1 MNEHTL
7 QYPVQWHSGSRTDV
21 GMVREINEDA
31 LICRPDIGLWA
42 VADGMGGHQVGD
54 LASHMIVQA
63 LEQVPPQTRLPDF
76 VEVVEQCLMTVN
88 TDIIAYSEQA
98 LNHATMGSTLVSL
111 LIWGQVG
118 ACLWAGDS
126 RLYRL
131 RGNHLSQLS
140 RDHSHVQELIEMG
153 VIEPEE
159 AEGHPQAN
167 VITRAIGVEPNG
179 LIDLNVFNTQRG
191 DTFLLCSDGLYN
203 SVSEAAMTQTLAQ
216 TDTEQAAQALVDL
229 ALANGAP
236 DNVSVIVVRGQTGR
250 PHAYSWSQ

>member
-7 QYPVQWHSGSRTDV
+7 KYPVQWHSSSRTDV
-21 GMVREINEDA
+21 GLVREINEDA
-31 LICRPDIGLWA
+31 LICRPEIGLWA

-54 LASHMIVQA
+54 LASSMIVQA
-63 LEQVPPQTRLPDF
+63 LEQVPPQARLPDF

-88 TDIIAYSEQA
+88 SNIIAYSEQA
-98 LNHATMGSTLVSL
+98 LNRATMGSTLVSL

-118 ACLWAGDS
+118 ACLWVGDS

-153 VIEPEE
+153 AIEPEE
-159 AEGHPQAN
+159 AKGHPQGN
-167 VITRAIGVEPNG
+167 VITRAIGVESAG
-179 LIDLNVFNTQRG
+179 LIDLNVFNTQTG
-191 DTFLLCSDGLYN
+191 DTFLLCSDGLHN
-203 SVSEAAMTQTLAQ
+203 SVPESAMTQALAQ
-216 TDTEQAAQALVDL
+216 VDTEQAAQELLDL

-236 DNVSVIVVRGQTGR
+236 DNVSVIVVRGQPGR
-250 PHAYSWSQ
+250 PQAYSWS